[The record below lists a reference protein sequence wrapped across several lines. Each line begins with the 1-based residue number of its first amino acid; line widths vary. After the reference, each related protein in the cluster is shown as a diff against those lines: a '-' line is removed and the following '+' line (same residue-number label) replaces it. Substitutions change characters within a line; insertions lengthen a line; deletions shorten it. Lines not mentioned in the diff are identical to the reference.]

1 MTDTRQRCEP
11 ALCSASDAK
20 FLQLQGD
27 RLRCPHLTSD
37 NAETQRGERLSHTDY
52 RGTKPG
58 ADPHSLT
65 AGRDLGLSQRRR
77 VYPE

>member
-11 ALCSASDAK
+11 ALCSGSDAK

-37 NAETQRGERLSHTDY
+37 NAETQRGE
-52 RGTKPG
+52 
-58 ADPHSLT
+58 
-65 AGRDLGLSQRRR
+65 
-77 VYPE
+77 